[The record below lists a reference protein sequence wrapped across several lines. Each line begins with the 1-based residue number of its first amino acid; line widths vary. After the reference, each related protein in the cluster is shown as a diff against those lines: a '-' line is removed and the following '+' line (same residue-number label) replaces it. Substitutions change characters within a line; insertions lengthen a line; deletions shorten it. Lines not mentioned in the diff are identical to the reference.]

1 MTGYIAEMRKL
12 VGHRT
17 LIQCAASVI
26 CLDDQGRILLG
37 RRKDN
42 RMWGYSGGSVEVA
55 DAHVLFVLVPKED
68 AMEFDTKQILGQV
81 MYMTADGLPNATKI
95 FKVSVDELLKEDGYG
110 D

>member
-1 MTGYIAEMRKL
+1 MIQRMKNL
-12 VGHRT
+12 VS
-17 LIQCAASVI
+17 ISVPDI
-26 CLDDQGRILLG
+26 DLNSVSNIEVTFEQKSTDVEFT
-37 RRKDN
+37 
-42 RMWGYSGGSVEVA
+42 YSGGSVEVA

-81 MYMTADGLPNATKI
+81 MYTTADGLPNATKI